1 MAPKLN
7 RSQYSPALFDLGQD
21 LAGGLPLRLV
31 DEWLASEQT
40 QADALRLLADRR
52 VTGFNVVSDSA
63 GLTLLTHQRG
73 LMEILAII
81 NQPKEIVHGL
91 GVATGG
97 EAIGIWAADNTQMF
111 YPQTIAA
118 EALLSMLLAVQDAVA
133 LRCPIKIGLGAHYG
147 EFYRLGGGLYGAE
160 SSAIEAFAEDHT
172 EGGEIVVSAAIV
184 ARLGPDHGFTL
195 QRRDAPETMTMLGPM
210 VRLLDGPRPAVAP
223 AADVNYPIPY
233 SRAFYNDLLALQAQ
247 LGDRATA
254 GAMGQRYMQRRVVVL
269 VERESQAADTHEIET
284 LNNLALSAMMKD
296 EAIRHLEGGQ
306 GLEIK
311 VTGPL
316 GIYTFVDPE
325 AALEFAESFRRVLAH
340 DDITSRIGVDVGV
353 VLVFDLTGGGKD
365 IAGMPVNIASKMA
378 QDRGRWGKIYLSAAM
393 HALVD
398 APGYKQLQY
407 TVSGVDL
414 VVYEG

>member
-40 QADALRLLADRR
+40 QDDALHLLADRR

-81 NQPKEIVHGL
+81 NQPKEIVYGL

-111 YPQTIAA
+111 YPRTIAA

-133 LRCPIKIGLGAHYG
+133 LRCSIKIGLGAHFG
-147 EFYRLGGGLYGAE
+147 EFYRLGSGLYGAE

-172 EGGEIVVSAAIV
+172 AGGEIVVSAAIV
-184 ARLGPDHGFTL
+184 ARLDPDHGFTL
-195 QRRDAPETMTMLGPM
+195 MECEDPETMIGPLY
-210 VRLLDGPRPAVAP
+210 RLVDGPRPAAAP
-223 AADVNYPIPY
+223 GVDVNYPIPY
-233 SRAFYNDLLALQAQ
+233 SRAFYDDLLALEAQ
-247 LGDRATA
+247 FGDRAKA
-254 GAMGQRYMQRRVVVL
+254 GAMSQRYMQRRVVVL

-306 GLEIK
+306 GREIK

-316 GIYTFVDPE
+316 GIYTFEDPE

-340 DDITSRIGVDVGV
+340 DDITSRIGIDVGV
-353 VLVFDLTGGGKD
+353 VLVFDLAGGGKD

-378 QDRGRWGKIYLSAAM
+378 QDRGSWGKIYLSAAM
-393 HALVD
+393 HAQVD
-398 APGYKQLQY
+398 APGYMQLQY